1 MCGNCI
7 YISFS
12 QKRIDQF
19 SVAKADQI
27 PQFWDSLIRPLQK
40 DTFRFGCGLDGKIL
54 SFQITQFIDVTA
66 LIYGNY
72 LTACYV
78 WSCPA
83 VIIKTSFH
91 GKAAHDTVNLSSLHK
106 FFFLLPVNLDNI
118 HLISHSFEGFCSKF
132 YIYARR
138 YSILI
143 QIIVGWITVT
153 AERNDRLFGFFF
165 TATVIF
171 ASCQSSC

>member
-1 MCGNCI
+1 MNWLPLTHFFQCLAHLFTDSSVIIFCKSDTYSSDHQRFFQDTEACIIIFHILDNRFFMCGNCI

-66 LIYGNY
+66 LIYGP
-72 LTACYV
+72 L
-78 WSCPA
+78 
-83 VIIKTSFH
+83 
-91 GKAAHDTVNLSSLHK
+91 
-106 FFFLLPVNLDNI
+106 
-118 HLISHSFEGFCSKF
+118 
-132 YIYARR
+132 
-138 YSILI
+138 
-143 QIIVGWITVT
+143 
-153 AERNDRLFGFFF
+153 
-165 TATVIF
+165 
-171 ASCQSSC
+171 